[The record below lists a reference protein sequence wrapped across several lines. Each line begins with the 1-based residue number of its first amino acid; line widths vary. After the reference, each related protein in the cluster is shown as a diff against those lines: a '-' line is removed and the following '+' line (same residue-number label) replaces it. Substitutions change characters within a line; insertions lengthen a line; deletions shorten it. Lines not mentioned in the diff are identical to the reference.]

1 MFVGRRKFESTVQ
14 NLCGELEDMKRRM
27 RALEEKLVVLD
38 EFTEMDEEDR
48 KAEKSFLQGI
58 SNIMSF
64 RG

>member
-1 MFVGRRKFESTVQ
+1 MFVGRRKYESTVRR
-14 NLCGELEDMKRRM
+14 LRGELEGLTQRVG
-27 RALEEKLVVLD
+27 ALEKKLVVLD
-38 EFTEMDEEDR
+38 EFAELNEEDR